1 MSDAINPSH
10 YRTHPSGVEAIQ
22 VCEGLGYNAG
32 NAIKY
37 LWRAGKKGDAR
48 EDLAKAAWYLSRAN
62 ARNEQVHYG
71 SELEVLFD
79 RVLSCEASPLTRV
92 LEALVGKTHHH
103 PCKPRDIQ
111 RAIAVL
117 DEEIARMKRER
128 DLRPSEPGVAT

>member
-1 MSDAINPSH
+1 MSDAINPRH
-10 YRTHPSGVEAIQ
+10 YKTHPSGIECVDVA
-22 VCEGLGYNAG
+22 EGLGFNVG

-37 LWRAGKKGDAR
+37 LWRTGLKDIAPPKQ
-48 EDLAKAAWYLSRAN
+48 DLAKAAWCLNRAS
-62 ARNEQVHYG
+62 ARSEQVHYG

-117 DEEIARMKRER
+117 DEEIARME
-128 DLRPSEPGVAT
+128 AA